1 MKTIYFDRQT
11 LKGIR
16 SMSNHMDIPIHVND
30 DINLTKTIQEYD
42 RDIQKLNQ
50 ENQPIYLQNVY
61 EEVINET
68 IIGYEKVT
76 EVTDTPCIEK
86 VWKTNE
92 EGFRLY
98 YQNVYDENHE
108 YIIDVIEVTN
118 HMQIFSYKDNIYYDE
133 SNDANDE
140 QVEKDNTDYI
150 VEPQKYQIPDKFE
163 YNTPIYIDKHIED
176 ENGNKLYIK
185 PIKETRVDIEVTK
198 QIETTEPIQVFTYR
212 AEINIERIKVMVS
225 ECNHICDEECG
236 DGCIHVC
243 GETCEPIFEIQE
255 IENIIQVPDKYEEN
269 EPLMIPTYKDITVD
283 IFSRPE
289 EFDITEVLEAIYSE
303 KMMKYNYSNIIA
315 DMFINEDDID
325 FTYKDH
331 SANTGAFIL
340 TLLPMGKV
348 KLKSIELE
356 SPASKFELLEN
367 NIPKDIDIYINNV
380 KFVDGIAI
388 LPRKA
393 SKCTL
398 RFENKSN
405 KLLDVKS
412 YAIMY

>member
-16 SMSNHMDIPIHVND
+16 SMSNHMDISIQVKD

-42 RDIQKLNQ
+42 KDIQKLND
-50 ENQPIYLQNVY
+50 ENEPIYLQNVY
-61 EEVINET
+61 EEVKKET
-68 IIGYEKVT
+68 ILGYEKVT
-76 EVTDTPCIEK
+76 EVTDTPYIEK

-92 EGFRLY
+92 EGFKLY
-98 YQNVYDENHE
+98 YQNVYDNNEH
-108 YIIDVIEVTN
+108 IIDVIEVTN
-118 HMQIFSYKDNIYYDE
+118 HMQIFSYKDEEYYDE
-133 SNDANDE
+133 TTSVNI
-140 QVEKDNTDYI
+140 EKDGNYDTSHEI
-150 VEPQKYQIPDKFE
+150 TQHKYQIPDKFE
-163 YNTPIYIDKHIED
+163 YNTPIYIDKHIDD
-176 ENGNKLYIK
+176 ENGNNLYIK

-212 AEINIERIKVMVS
+212 AEINIERVKVMVS
-225 ECNHICDEECG
+225 ECNHICGEECG
-236 DGCIHVC
+236 DGCTHEC
-243 GETCEPIFEIQE
+243 DETCEPIFEIQE
-255 IENIIQVPDKYEEN
+255 IEKVIQVPDKYEEN

-289 EFDITEVLEAIYSE
+289 EFDITEVLEVIYSE

-325 FTYKDH
+325 FTYKEH

-340 TLLPMGKV
+340 SLLPMGKV

-356 SPASKFELLEN
+356 TPASKFELLEN
-367 NIPKDIDIYINNV
+367 NIPKDIDMYINNV

>member
-1 MKTIYFDRQT
+1 MKTIYFNRQS
-11 LKGIR
+11 LKGSR
-16 SMSNHMDIPIHVND
+16 SMTNHMDISIPVNE
-30 DINLTKTIQEYD
+30 DINLTKTIHEYD
-42 RDIQKLNQ
+42 KDVQKLNV
-50 ENQPIYLQNVY
+50 ENEPIYLQNVY
-61 EEVINET
+61 EEVKKET
-68 IIGYEKVT
+68 ILGYEKVT
-76 EVTDTPCIEK
+76 EVTDTPYIEK

-92 EGFRLY
+92 EGFKLY
-98 YQNVYDENHE
+98 YQNIYDDNDH
-108 YIIDVIEVTN
+108 IIDVIEVTN
-118 HMQIFSYKDNIYYDE
+118 HMQIFSYKDDEYYNETTSVNI
-133 SNDANDE
+133 
-140 QVEKDNTDYI
+140 EKDGNDDTSHEI
-150 VEPQKYQIPDKFE
+150 TQHKYQIPDKFE

-212 AEINIERIKVMVS
+212 VEINIERIKVMVS
-225 ECNHICDEECG
+225 ECNHICDEKCG

-243 GETCEPIFEIQE
+243 DETCEPIFEIQE
-255 IENIIQVPDKYEEN
+255 IEKVIQVPDKYEEN

-289 EFDITEVLEAIYSE
+289 EFDITEVLEVIYSE

-356 SPASKFELLEN
+356 TPASKFELLEN

>member
-1 MKTIYFDRQT
+1 MKTIYFNRQS
-11 LKGIR
+11 LKGSR
-16 SMSNHMDIPIHVND
+16 SMTNHMDISIPVNE
-30 DINLTKTIQEYD
+30 DINLTKTIHEYD
-42 RDIQKLNQ
+42 KDVQKLNV
-50 ENQPIYLQNVY
+50 ENEPIYLQNVY
-61 EEVINET
+61 EEVKKET
-68 IIGYEKVT
+68 ILGYEKVT
-76 EVTDTPCIEK
+76 EVTDTPYIEK

-92 EGFRLY
+92 EGFKLY
-98 YQNVYDENHE
+98 YQNIYDDNDH
-108 YIIDVIEVTN
+108 IIDVIEVTN
-118 HMQIFSYKDNIYYDE
+118 HMQIFSYKDDEYYDE
-133 SNDANDE
+133 TTSVNI
-140 QVEKDNTDYI
+140 EKDGNDDTSHEI
-150 VEPQKYQIPDKFE
+150 TQHKYQIPDKFE

-212 AEINIERIKVMVS
+212 VEINIERIKVMVS
-225 ECNHICDEECG
+225 ECNHICDEKCG

-243 GETCEPIFEIQE
+243 DETCEPIFEIQE
-255 IENIIQVPDKYEEN
+255 IEKVIQVPDKYEEN

-289 EFDITEVLEAIYSE
+289 EFDITEVLEVIYSE

-356 SPASKFELLEN
+356 TPVSKFELLEN